1 MSIEKVRAY
10 FKPLGIEE
18 RIREFD
24 VSSATQW
31 SWRRWPWCG
40 GRPHC
45 QEPRL
50 QGGGQAHH
58 HCGGGDAKVDNS
70 RYKAQFHT
78 KAKML
83 THEEAHELIG
93 HDVGGVCPFA
103 LPEDVKVYLDVSMKR
118 FETVFPAAGSSNS
131 AVEMTCDELE
141 RYASNFAAWV
151 DVCKGWRP
159 EEQGGSGF
167 CTART
172 STWTAPLAPCRPD
185 RRRPAAGRAGSWL
198 SVWRTT

>member
-1 MSIEKVRAY
+1 MAIELVKTY
-10 FKPLGIEE
+10 FHTFGRDTDIL
-18 RIREFD
+18 EFP
-24 VSSATQW
+24 VSSATVELAAAALGCEGARIAK
-31 SWRRWPWCG
+31 SLSFKVEDKPIIIVV
-40 GRPHC
+40 
-45 QEPRL
+45 
-50 QGGGQAHH
+50 A
-58 HCGGGDAKVDNS
+58 GDAKVDNS

-159 EEQGGSGF
+159 EEQG
-167 CTART
+167 
-172 STWTAPLAPCRPD
+172 
-185 RRRPAAGRAGSWL
+185 
-198 SVWRTT
+198 